1 MDWTRISLFC
11 FFSSYLVA
19 FLLEAALLLKQLSF
33 SRWLALGFAAAGLAA
48 QTAYLIVRSQA
59 ADLPPLLNSTH
70 DWLLV
75 LSWLAVVL
83 YLFVELIDRQL
94 ALGVF
99 VLPIVLVL
107 VGAAHFVSNQHNQG
121 IDDWRGLGMFH
132 ASLLVLGMVGV
143 STSLVASLMYLAQH
157 RRLKHKRAEHE
168 GLHLLSLERL
178 NSLNWWAIVLSVPLL
193 TLGMAT
199 GVWLSY
205 LSRDS
210 EHPIGLDRP
219 EFLVFGAV
227 WAALAAL
234 FIWLILAR
242 RPAGRVVA
250 WRTAW
255 ACGFLLATML
265 LLGVFSSGGVH
276 GTG

>member
-1 MDWTRISLFC
+1 MDWTKISLFC

-19 FLLEAALLLKQLSF
+19 FLLEALLLLKKLTF

-83 YLFVELIDRQL
+83 YLFLELIDRQL

-99 VLPIVLVL
+99 VLPIVLAL
-107 VGAAHFVSNQHNQG
+107 VGAAPFVSKQHNQG
-121 IDDWRGLGMFH
+121 INELRGLGMLH
-132 ASLLVLGMVGV
+132 ASLLVVGMLGV
-143 STSLVASLMYLAQH
+143 STSLVASLMYLRQH
-157 RRLKHKRAEHE
+157 WRLKRKLAEPE
-168 GLHLLSLERL
+168 GLHLLSLEKL
-178 NSLNWWAIVLSVPLL
+178 NSMNWWSIVLSVPLL
-193 TLGMAT
+193 TLGMAS

-205 LSRDS
+205 LSKDTGN
-210 EHPIGLDRP
+210 PIGLDRP
-219 EFLVFGAV
+219 EFIVFGAL
-227 WAALAAL
+227 WAAMAAL
-234 FIWLILAR
+234 FIWLLLAR
-242 RPAGRVVA
+242 RPAGRLVA

-265 LLGVFSSGGVH
+265 VLGVFSSGGVH